1 MINDDWKDNMMSI
14 RMPPVKPLKGKGDK
28 GRQADEEVDLNTNSL
43 FSFLQTVKFT
53 VLSIHRFFMQN
64 CIITY
69 FINSSFMYWGI
80 YTKTLAHHSGCGYV
94 RTWDYLKDRQ
104 LKASTFSSLGVL
116 MMGKLLLTFYAA
128 NIPTENPFKETAAD
142 LRWWSLF
149 NRFFWYLQLAFAKI
163 IRCH

>member
-53 VLSIHRFFMQN
+53 VLFTVFFMQN

-80 YTKTLAHHSGCGYV
+80 YTKTHLPQRQWICADMRLSEGASIEGIHLFFSWCPDDGETDPVVDFLRSEHSN
-94 RTWDYLKDRQ
+94 
-104 LKASTFSSLGVL
+104 
-116 MMGKLLLTFYAA
+116 GKSF
-128 NIPTENPFKETAAD
+128 
-142 LRWWSLF
+142 
-149 NRFFWYLQLAFAKI
+149 
-163 IRCH
+163 

>member
-53 VLSIHRFFMQN
+53 VLSIHRSFHAQLYN
-64 CIITY
+64 TY
-69 FINSSFMYWGI
+69 FINSSFSVLGHLYKNVSSPQRLWICADMRLSEGPSIEGI
-80 YTKTLAHHSGCGYV
+80 HLFFSWCPGY
-94 RTWDYLKDRQ
+94 
-104 LKASTFSSLGVL
+104 
-116 MMGKLLLTFYAA
+116 MGKLIPLLTFYAA

-142 LRWWSLF
+142 LR
-149 NRFFWYLQLAFAKI
+149 
-163 IRCH
+163 

>member
-53 VLSIHRFFMQN
+53 VLSIRRFFFMQN

-69 FINSSFMYWGI
+69 FINSLFMYWGI
-80 YTKTLAHHSGCGYV
+80 YTKTFTHHSGSGYV
-94 RTWDYLKDRQ
+94 RT
-104 LKASTFSSLGVL
+104 
-116 MMGKLLLTFYAA
+116 
-128 NIPTENPFKETAAD
+128 
-142 LRWWSLF
+142 
-149 NRFFWYLQLAFAKI
+149 
-163 IRCH
+163 